1 MTETNSRRVAAA
13 LLQAVLERR
22 RALDEAMAD
31 PALGFAKLPDR
42 DRGFVRRLVAG
53 TLRRLG
59 QVDALLKGF
68 VERTPKGLPLHAMR
82 LGLCDLLFLGTPP
95 HAAVSAAVE
104 ILPQGAKSRGLV
116 NAVLRR
122 ADREAAAVIAGQ
134 DEALLNTPGWLRRRW
149 EAAYGKDVARDIMRA
164 HLAEA
169 ALDITVKGDAESWAA
184 QLNAVL
190 LPNGSLRRLEGGAVD
205 GLPGFNDE
213 AGAQWWVQDAAAALP
228 AKLFGDLNGKLVA
241 DLCAAPGGKTAQLLS
256 MGAEVYAIDRSEPRL
271 QRLKRNLTRL
281 GLKARVRT
289 ADAATWIPDEGQ
301 LDGVLLDA
309 PCSATGTIRRHPEL
323 PYIKQESD
331 IAKLAELQR
340 RLLEH
345 AVSLLKPGG
354 LLVYGTC
361 SLEPEEGEA
370 QRDWLLAHAELEP
383 LPITPEELGVPAAMI
398 DARGALRSL
407 PCYWPEHGGIDGF
420 FAARF
425 RKKG

>member
-1 MTETNSRRVAAA
+1 MTEVNSRRVAAA

-122 ADREAAAVIAGQ
+122 ADREAAAVIAAQ

-149 EAAYGKDVARDIMRA
+149 EAACGKEVARDIMRA

-169 ALDITVKGDAESWAA
+169 ALDITVKGNAESWAA

-228 AKLFGDLNGKLVA
+228 ARLFGDLNGKLVA

-289 ADAATWIPDEGQ
+289 ADAAVWTPDEGQ

-331 IAKLAELQR
+331 IAKLADLQR

-370 QRDWLLAHAELEP
+370 QRDWLLTHAELEP
-383 LPITPEELGVPAAMI
+383 LPITPEELGVPAVMI

-425 RKKG
+425 RKKS